1 MPIEQ
6 HLIFWPVV
14 GQVLLTISMFFVL
27 AARKA
32 KAVKAGEEDR
42 SRAALDNKAWNDDV
56 VKVSNN
62 IDNQFQT
69 PVLFYAVCIGLFSLN
84 GVSMISLIL
93 AWGYLISRCLHA
105 HIHIGTNHIPHR
117 LPVFVLGLVMLLL
130 LVVCLVA
137 RLLSL

>member
-6 HLIFWPVV
+6 HLIFWPVI
-14 GQVLLTISMFFVL
+14 GQILLTMSMFFIL

-32 KAVKAGEEDR
+32 KAVKSGKEDR
-42 SRAALDNKAWNDDV
+42 AKAALDNKAWCDDV

-69 PVLFYAVCIGLFSLN
+69 PVLFYVVCIALFALN

-93 AWGYLISRCLHA
+93 AWGYMLSRCVHA
-105 HIHIGTNHIPHR
+105 HIHIGSNYIPHR
-117 LPVFVLGLVMLLL
+117 LPVFLLGCIMLLL
-130 LVVCLVA
+130 LVICLIA
-137 RLLSL
+137 KLL